1 MSVHEGHLED
11 TRIHDLVDGELDDVE
26 ERAARAHLARCEPCA
41 RRTATVEALL
51 AAVHA
56 LPAEAAPSRDLWPGI
71 EDRIR
76 GGASVIPFPGPGG
89 REDADVAA
97 EPGTAEGSPAVR
109 RAPAAAV
116 PVRRRRVTVS
126 LPLLWAAG
134 IAVSLVSGG
143 TVWLALGSESARV
156 ATGLDGR
163 PSATGVSRVGAPD
176 RVATTR
182 IRPASAAYAEATA
195 ELEAILDAGRDLLD
209 EETLRTVE
217 ESLAKID
224 RAIAEA
230 EEALARDPGSELL
243 HRLLLQHERTR
254 LRILRQATN
263 GLSAAT

>member
-1 MSVHEGHLED
+1 MSARQGHLGD
-11 TRIHDLVDGELDDVE
+11 TRIHDLIDGDLDGVE
-26 ERAARAHLARCEPCA
+26 ERAARTHLARCEACA
-41 RRTATVEALL
+41 RRVATVEALL
-51 AAVHA
+51 NAVHA
-56 LPAEAAPSRDLWPGI
+56 LPAEAMPSRDLWPGI
-71 EDRIR
+71 EERIR

-89 REDADVAA
+89 REDAV
-97 EPGTAEGSPAVR
+97 AEGPATAGGSTGGR
-109 RAPAAAV
+109 PASDGPV
-116 PVRRRRVTVS
+116 PVGRRRVTVS

-143 TVWLALGSESARV
+143 AVWVALGGESPRV
-156 ATGLDGR
+156 AAGPDGR
-163 PSATGVSRVGAPD
+163 SPATGVSRVGAPD
-176 RVATTR
+176 RVPTTR
-182 IRPASAAYAEATA
+182 IRSASTAYAEATA
-195 ELEAILDAGRDLLD
+195 ELEAILESGRALLD

-217 ESLAKID
+217 ESLATID